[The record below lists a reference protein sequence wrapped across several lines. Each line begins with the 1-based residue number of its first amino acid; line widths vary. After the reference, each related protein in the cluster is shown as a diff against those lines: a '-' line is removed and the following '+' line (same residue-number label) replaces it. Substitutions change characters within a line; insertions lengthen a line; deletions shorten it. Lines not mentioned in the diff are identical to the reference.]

1 MKNNPYAEHHFA
13 ENERLVHI
21 PTGKTATYTGT
32 RKQVKGIQFDF
43 IKFDD
48 GQTFFYHPYEITEM
62 FRRLYNNEKS
72 A

>member
-1 MKNNPYAEHHFA
+1 MKNAYAEHHFA

-21 PTGKTATYTGT
+21 PTGKYATFMS
-32 RKQVKGIQFDF
+32 KNMLVKGINFDSV
-43 IKFDD
+43 KFDD
-48 GQTFFYHPYEITEM
+48 GQTFFYYPYEITER

>member
-1 MKNNPYAEHHFA
+1 MKNAYAEHHFA

-21 PTGKTATYTGT
+21 PTGKMATYTGT

-48 GQTFFYHPYEITEM
+48 GQTFFYHPYEITER

-72 A
+72 T

>member
-21 PTGKTATYTGT
+21 PTGKMATYTGT
-32 RKQVKGIQFDF
+32 KQVKDTQFDF

-48 GQTFFYHPYEITEM
+48 GQTFFYYPYEITER

-72 A
+72 V

>member
-1 MKNNPYAEHHFA
+1 MNNAYAEHHFA

-21 PTGKTATYTGT
+21 PTGKMATYTGT
-32 RKQVKGIQFDF
+32 RKQVKGIQFDS

-48 GQTFFYHPYEITEM
+48 GHTFFYYPYEITER